1 MGIPHWLNRPYP
13 LVERPQDKARLVLA
27 FALFTYCFL
36 LLYQPFGAAEI
47 RSHRSWF
54 LLGFAASVAL
64 VLSFN
69 YFLLPR
75 LFRPLFQADRWQVK
89 KEIFY
94 ISWSFCLIAALN
106 YGYNSSVGKDIAP
119 QYNLLQYLGI
129 TLSVGIFPLLG
140 QIFLTER
147 YLNRRNRQ
155 VAAALRQ
162 QKTPTTTSS
171 EPRSRLSIHADTLRS
186 GPLELALQDFIY
198 ATADGNYTT
207 VFYWR
212 DGQVQKRL
220 LRLSLKNVAQ
230 QLADFE
236 DIIRCHRSYVV
247 NKRQIEDISG
257 NARSL
262 NLRMADGTASIPVS
276 RTFPREDLL

>member
-1 MGIPHWLNRPYP
+1 MTAFTVADDGKSP
-13 LVERPQDKARLVLA
+13 LEE
-27 FALFTYCFL
+27 
-36 LLYQPFGAAEI
+36 AAAAI
-47 RSHRSWF
+47 RSSFSSPEVDLAVRS
-54 LLGFAASVAL
+54 V
-64 VLSFN
+64 
-69 YFLLPR
+69 
-75 LFRPLFQADRWQVK
+75 DRS
-89 KEIFY
+89 EIPGLY
-94 ISWSFCLIAALN
+94 RVQLE
-106 YGYNSSVGKDIAP
+106 D
-119 QYNLLQYLGI
+119 
-129 TLSVGIFPLLG
+129 
-140 QIFLTER
+140 
-147 YLNRRNRQ
+147 
-155 VAAALRQ
+155 
-162 QKTPTTTSS
+162 
-171 EPRSRLSIHADTLRS
+171 
-186 GPLELALQDFIY
+186 GPVVY